1 MRLLVVNADDFGL
14 TESVN
19 RGILEAHTR
28 GILTSTTIL
37 ANGAAFDS
45 AVALARQAPGLGV
58 GVHLNLTEGRPV
70 ASPSEVSSLLNEHGR
85 FLRSPAA
92 LVKRVLTGRLRAD
105 EIERE
110 LSAQIEKVQRAG
122 IGVTHLDG
130 HKHVHMLPGILP
142 VVLRV
147 AQRYGI
153 SAMRW
158 AAEHTP
164 GVLSLLRR
172 NPGAAQKIL
181 GQRLRARVLAAAAMG
196 YRGRVRAAGVA
207 CPMYFF
213 GVVQTGFLD
222 AAALAEILWNLPE
235 GSSELMCHPGYADAA
250 LAATGTRLVATR
262 QRELEALTSPAI
274 RKLIAELGIK
284 LVNYRAVLPAR

>member
-45 AVALARQAPGLGV
+45 AAALARQAPDLGV

-70 ASPSEVSSLLNEHGR
+70 ASPAEVSSLLNEHGR
-85 FLRSPAA
+85 FLRSAAA
-92 LVKRVLTGRLRAD
+92 LMRKVLTGRLRAD

-110 LSAQIEKVQRAG
+110 LSAQIEKVQRAD
-122 IGVTHLDG
+122 IRVTHLDG

-153 SAMRW
+153 PAMRW
-158 AAEHTP
+158 AVEHPP
-164 GVLSLLRR
+164 GVFSLL
-172 NPGAAQKIL
+172 
-181 GQRLRARVLAAAAMG
+181 
-196 YRGRVRAAGVA
+196 
-207 CPMYFF
+207 
-213 GVVQTGFLD
+213 
-222 AAALAEILWNLPE
+222 
-235 GSSELMCHPGYADAA
+235 
-250 LAATGTRLVATR
+250 
-262 QRELEALTSPAI
+262 
-274 RKLIAELGIK
+274 
-284 LVNYRAVLPAR
+284 